1 MAAGDIS
8 MPIYK
13 VRPHAES
20 YGHDI
25 GILLI
30 DCRTPFIPGDV
41 GNATSYTYP
50 VLYRTVPDVTLE
62 RLIEQGDLSLT
73 DKVIETARALEASGV
88 KAITSDCG
96 YMMHFQEQVAAAVSI
111 PVMLSSL
118 LQLPFIASLLGP
130 GQAVGIVCANRRR
143 LTDELL
149 LKANPNARIPV
160 HVAGLENCPNFRGP
174 ILDETDTLD
183 SDAIEAEVVETAE
196 ALCREHPEIGAI
208 LLECSNLPPYA
219 HAVQQKTGRVVFDFV
234 TMINYVR
241 AATHRKAY
249 VGTY

>member
-1 MAAGDIS
+1 MA
-8 MPIYK
+8 IYK
-13 VRPHAES
+13 VRPLADS

-30 DCRTPFIPGDV
+30 DCCTPFIPGDV
-41 GNATSYTYP
+41 GNASSYDYP

-62 RLIEQGDLSLT
+62 RLIERGDLSLT
-73 DKVIETARALEASGV
+73 GKVIETARALEAAGV
-88 KAITSDCG
+88 MAITSDCG
-96 YMMHFQEQVAAAVSI
+96 YMIHFQEQVAAAVSI

-130 GQAVGIVCANRRR
+130 TQAVGIICANGRR

-149 LKANPNARIPV
+149 AKANPNARIPV
-160 HVAGLENCPNFRGP
+160 YVNGLEDCPNFRGP
-174 ILDETDTLD
+174 ILDEADTLD
-183 SDAIEAEVVETAE
+183 SDAIESEVVAAAA

-219 HAVQQKTGRVVFDFV
+219 HAVQSITNRPVFDFL
-234 TMINYVR
+234 TMIDHVR
-241 AATHRKAY
+241 AASRRKAY
-249 VGTY
+249 RGNF

>member
-1 MAAGDIS
+1 

-13 VRPHAES
+13 VRPNAES

-41 GNATSYTYP
+41 GNASSYAFP

-73 DKVIETARALEASGV
+73 DKVIAVARELEAAGV
-88 KAITSDCG
+88 RAITSDCG
-96 YMMHFQEQVAAAVSI
+96 YMMHFQRQVAAAVSI

-118 LQLPFIASLLGP
+118 LQLRFMASLLGDH
-130 GQAVGIVCANRRR
+130 QAIGIVCANKRR
-143 LTDELL
+143 LTKELL
-149 LKANPNARIPV
+149 DIAIPDARIPI

-183 SDAIEAEVVETAE
+183 SDAIEAEVVATAQ
-196 ALCREHPEIGAI
+196 ALCREHPRIGAI

-219 HAVQQKTGRVVFDFV
+219 HAVQARTGRPVFDFL
-234 TMINYVR
+234 TMIDHVR
-241 AATHRKAY
+241 AASRRSPY
-249 VGTY
+249 RGGY